1 MTKKINLSMIIMLYI
16 IFSISII
23 NNNRDMIMEKQ
34 IIKGMDE
41 SAQVKELNSQITQLN
56 TAHTDYMNYIQEC
69 KTQIATELTNE
80 GVSTSSDDLLET
92 MATNISKIVQAKT
105 STATATTEDIAEGK
119 TAWVNGVEIIGTKQD
134 NSLIYIGNSENS
146 TYDLTSIDGYENF
159 TIENFCIKNFNQTVK
174 VIKSGPVYAT
184 TATTNPLSYNSTTGI
199 LTAKSSIGPNQHQ
212 HLEFSCTYDI
222 YLQK

>member
-134 NSLIYIGNSENS
+134 NRLIYI
-146 TYDLTSIDGYENF
+146 
-159 TIENFCIKNFNQTVK
+159 
-174 VIKSGPVYAT
+174 
-184 TATTNPLSYNSTTGI
+184 
-199 LTAKSSIGPNQHQ
+199 
-212 HLEFSCTYDI
+212 
-222 YLQK
+222 

>member
-92 MATNISKIVQAKT
+92 MATNISKVVQVKT
-105 STATATTEDIAEGK
+105 SNATATAEDIAEGK

-134 NSLIYIGNSENS
+134 NRLIYI
-146 TYDLTSIDGYENF
+146 
-159 TIENFCIKNFNQTVK
+159 
-174 VIKSGPVYAT
+174 
-184 TATTNPLSYNSTTGI
+184 
-199 LTAKSSIGPNQHQ
+199 
-212 HLEFSCTYDI
+212 
-222 YLQK
+222 